1 MKGWWRVVFSKN
13 DVAVCAEFV
22 DEGRG
27 GMKNRNETHGIAG
40 ADEAIDI
47 NLKSCSLLGLLLGD
61 LLGTGHCDGKGDV
74 ADRDDD
80 LGCWFAEDSEEAW
93 EMKGFGDRGA
103 GDEGFAAGE
112 RWTAAYLLSLYS
124 TRLGEPWR
132 NGYG

>member
-1 MKGWWRVVFSKN
+1 VFSKN

-47 NLKSCSLLGLLLGD
+47 NLKSCSLLGLLFGD

-74 ADRDDD
+74 ADRDDG

-124 TRLGEPWR
+124 TVHD
-132 NGYG
+132 

>member
-1 MKGWWRVVFSKN
+1 VGEKMKGMVAGRVQQKN

-61 LLGTGHCDGKGDV
+61 LLGTGHGDGKGDV
-74 ADRDDD
+74 GR
-80 LGCWFAEDSEEAW
+80 
-93 EMKGFGDRGA
+93 
-103 GDEGFAAGE
+103 
-112 RWTAAYLLSLYS
+112 
-124 TRLGEPWR
+124 
-132 NGYG
+132 